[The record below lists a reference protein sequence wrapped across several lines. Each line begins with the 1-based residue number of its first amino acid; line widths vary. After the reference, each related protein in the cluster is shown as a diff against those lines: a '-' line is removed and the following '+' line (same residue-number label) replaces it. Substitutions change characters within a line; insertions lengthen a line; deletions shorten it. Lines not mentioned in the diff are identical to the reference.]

1 MYLSR
6 LILNPRNAQ
15 VRHELT
21 YPYEMH
27 RTLLNAFQNGVFKV
41 IRSDDMAAGV
51 LFRAEE
57 HQHNNVVIVL
67 VQSKVEP
74 DWSFLTIKKDSR
86 GYPFLAPCCEDGKP
100 NPAVSEFVLSEKIEQ
115 GQILSFRLRANPTK
129 RRTDNSKRIGLY
141 NEDGQINWLKRKAD
155 ENGFRLLHVQIS
167 QKENIKDTIH
177 RDDLTNDLKFLSVQ
191 FDGVLQVRD
200 SERLVSAVQA
210 GIGSGKG
217 LGFGLLSLARAAI

>member
-57 HQHNNVVIVL
+57 HQHNNVVILL
-67 VQSKVEP
+67 VQSKIEP
-74 DWSFLTIKKDSR
+74 DWSFLDTKKDSR
-86 GYPFLAPCCEDGKP
+86 GYAYLAPGCEDGKP
-100 NPAVSEFVLSEKIEQ
+100 NPAVSEFDLSEKIGQ

-129 RRTDNSKRIGLY
+129 RRADSGKRIGIY
-141 NEDGQINWLKRKAD
+141 KEDEQIDWLKRKAD
-155 ENGFRLLHVQIS
+155 ENGFRLLNVQIS
-167 QKENIKDTIH
+167 QNENIKDTIH
-177 RDDLTNDLKFLSVQ
+177 RGDLLHNLKFLSVQ

-200 SERLVSAVQA
+200 PERLVSTVQA

-217 LGFGLLSLARAAI
+217 LGFGLLSLARATI